1 MYCPKC
7 GQELEEHYLDTPGV
21 SATVLEA
28 ICSNCGIAYR
38 VVVDDQVPEYIDI
51 HGEPWEPEEEKD
63 E

>member
-28 ICSNCGIAYR
+28 ICPDCGIAYQ
-38 VVVDDQVPEYIDI
+38 VVVDEQCPGYIDI
-51 HGEPWEPEEEKD
+51 HGEPWESEEDD